1 MRGPCFYSPVH
12 SPFPFSLR
20 LPRSLFPGEQEQE
33 MGNMER
39 GTTWNKVEQSG
50 TRSVFCRIS
59 LDGGGIRETGD
70 GDLAREEVISVMV
83 LIERKKTFFVFVPNE
98 RRVRFEDQE

>member
-1 MRGPCFYSPVH
+1 
-12 SPFPFSLR
+12 
-20 LPRSLFPGEQEQE
+20 

-83 LIERKKTFFVFVPNE
+83 LIERKKTFLCSYRTSVVYGLRIGNSKT
-98 RRVRFEDQE
+98 